1 LHKIKAMKKAI
12 LLLSAIGLFH
22 TSQAQYRPEV
32 GVELAAASLSSLGGT
47 VGGALRFGMGEAYG
61 EHNEGVAFGAIIRY
75 QYLWNT
81 NNFTGMGTSGAMYGA
96 GAYYHYRFMEWFFV
110 GAEMEYIRNPFV
122 FPASPNQ
129 PVRKWTLAAFVGGGA
144 SKDFDWVRI
153 NLGVQYDIA
162 DALRDPLRPSP
173 FRNQYFIRLSNPAQP
188 GAGGQY
194 LPIIYRLTFF
204 FPIG

>member
-1 LHKIKAMKKAI
+1 MKKSIII
-12 LLLSAIGLFH
+12 LGLSII
-22 TSQAQYRPEV
+22 SQTINAQYRPEV

-47 VGGALRFGMGEAYG
+47 VGGALRFGLGENYG

-75 QYLWNT
+75 QHLWNT
-81 NNFTGMGTSGAMYGA
+81 NNFTGMGTSGSMYGA
-96 GAYYHYRFMEWFFV
+96 GAYYHYRFMEWFFI

-122 FPASPNQ
+122 FPQNQ
-129 PVRKWTLAAFVGGGA
+129 GQKIRRWTLAAFLGAGA

-162 DALRDPLRPSP
+162 DALRDPQLLRPSP